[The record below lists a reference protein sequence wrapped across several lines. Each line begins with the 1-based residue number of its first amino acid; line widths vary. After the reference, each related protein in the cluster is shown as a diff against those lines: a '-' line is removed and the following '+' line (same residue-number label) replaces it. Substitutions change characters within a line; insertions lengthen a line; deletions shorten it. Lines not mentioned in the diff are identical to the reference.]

1 MAAKEEKRK
10 KVISKIKD
18 GDKQIVDQKEIRESF
33 TNYQK
38 LYQEQKINLNDIKD
52 YLGTIPDV
60 KINKLVIQKFNGLIE
75 IEKIELAINQMNIG
89 KTSGPDGISA
99 KFCKLL
105 KSEISPILKQILNNL
120 LNRGKI
126 PKTWNE
132 AYITLIPKD
141 GQDLLNVKNYCPISL
156 LNDDYKIGAPVLA
169 RRLKNFLVDYI
180 NDEQTGIL
188 PVQQIKDNHRYFF
201 LQC

>member
-60 KINKLVIQKFNGLIE
+60 KINKSVIQKFNGLIE

-99 KFCKLL
+99 KFYKLL